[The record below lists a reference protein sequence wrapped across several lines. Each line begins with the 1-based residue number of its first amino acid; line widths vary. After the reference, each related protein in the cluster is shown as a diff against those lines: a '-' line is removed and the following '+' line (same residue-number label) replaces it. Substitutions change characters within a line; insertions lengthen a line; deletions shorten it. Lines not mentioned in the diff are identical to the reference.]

1 MENKGTENKGTPNTE
16 KTLGTE
22 KGTPQSS
29 TTTTSGTTPGQM
41 GNRPLGQ
48 TTGTQATGSATQ
60 RSRYQ
65 PEQNRSDEWDEM
77 KERGAEMADKAK
89 QVVSDAYE
97 RTSRNLN
104 EGYKQAVDY
113 GREHPGQTALICFG
127 LGVGIGLWLGSNVS
141 PRSRASRIVP
151 PVMNAVSDIV
161 SEIFR

>member
-1 MENKGTENKGTPNTE
+1 
-16 KTLGTE
+16 
-22 KGTPQSS
+22 
-29 TTTTSGTTPGQM
+29 
-41 GNRPLGQ
+41 
-48 TTGTQATGSATQ
+48 
-60 RSRYQ
+60 
-65 PEQNRSDEWDEM
+65 M